1 MPKKE
6 KQSSKVD
13 GEQKNESKKQV
24 DKMLTFVQGIEA
36 NTDLKEVL
44 KLALKQTN
52 ITTREVLPKLANAV
66 VSFID
71 EFKEKL
77 KNKTVTDSMTK
88 LIQKKELTTYCYYL
102 VGYNRKDEV
111 NDLFEKVVSRSIR
124 LALMLIDYP
133 SQFSIDE
140 DTNEVFVMSKIFE
153 PMIPIKIKGSKV
165 TKKVNNKDE
174 SLIPVSTYIVD
185 KMYAQK
191 YPTSSRQGKTK
202 DEKINIK
209 SIAKDF
215 VDGLKKLIALSS
227 KQDVKFFDLVDEV
240 TFEKLEEAKMLLNSE
255 EFQVVRSFSVEY
267 RPDYNGNLEKIEEVK
282 QVVNK

>member
-1 MPKKE
+1 M
-6 KQSSKVD
+6 
-13 GEQKNESKKQV
+13 
-24 DKMLTFVQGIEA
+24 
-36 NTDLKEVL
+36 
-44 KLALKQTN
+44 KLL
-52 ITTREVLPKLANAV
+52 
-66 VSFID
+66 S
-71 EFKEKL
+71 
-77 KNKTVTDSMTK
+77 
-88 LIQKKELTTYCYYL
+88 KKELTNHCYNL

-133 SQFSIDE
+133 NEFNID
-140 DTNEVFVMSKIFE
+140 DQTNEVFVMSKTLE
-153 PMIPIKIKGSKV
+153 PKIDIKIKGSKV

-174 SLIPVSTYIVD
+174 SLIPVSTYVVD

-191 YPTSSRQGKTK
+191 YPTGNRQGKTK

-215 VDGLKKLIALSS
+215 VSGLKKLIALSS

-240 TFEKLEEAKMLLNSE
+240 TFEKLEEAKMLLNSN

-267 RPDYNGNLEKIEEVK
+267 RPDYNGNLEKIEEAK

>member
-1 MPKKE
+1 MSKKE
-6 KQSSKVD
+6 KQSSKKID
-13 GEQKNESKKQV
+13 EKQKESEVKITHFQENIK
-24 DKMLTFVQGIEA
+24 A
-36 NTDLKEVL
+36 NDQLKEIL
-44 KLALKQTN
+44 NLALKQTS
-52 ITTREVLPKLANAV
+52 ITTREVLPKLAKSV
-66 VSFID
+66 VSYIQ
-71 EFKEKL
+71 EFKQNL
-77 KNKTVTDSMTK
+77 KDKTVTDDMMK
-88 LIQKKELTTYCYYL
+88 LLSKKELTNHCYNL

-133 SQFSIDE
+133 NEFNID
-140 DTNEVFVMSKIFE
+140 DQTNEVFVMSKTLE
-153 PMIPIKIKGSKV
+153 PKIDIKIKGSKV

-174 SLIPVSTYIVD
+174 SLIPVSTYVVD

-191 YPTSSRQGKTK
+191 YPTGNRQGKTK

-215 VDGLKKLIALSS
+215 VSGLKKLIALSS

-240 TFEKLEEAKMLLNSE
+240 TFEKLEEAKMLLNSN

-267 RPDYNGNLEKIEEVK
+267 RPDYNGNLEKIEEAK
-282 QVVNK
+282 QAINK

>member
-1 MPKKE
+1 MSKKE
-6 KQSSKVD
+6 KQSSKKID
-13 GEQKNESKKQV
+13 EKQKESEVKISHFQENIK
-24 DKMLTFVQGIEA
+24 A
-36 NTDLKEVL
+36 NDQLKEIL
-44 KLALKQTN
+44 NLALKQTS
-52 ITTREVLPKLANAV
+52 ITTREVLPKLAKSV
-66 VSFID
+66 VSYIQ
-71 EFKEKL
+71 EFKENL
-77 KNKTVTDSMTK
+77 KDKTVTDDMMK
-88 LIQKKELTTYCYYL
+88 LLSKKELTNHCYNL

-133 SQFSIDE
+133 NEFNID
-140 DTNEVFVMSKIFE
+140 DQTNEVFVMSKTLE
-153 PMIPIKIKGSKV
+153 PKIDIKIKGSKV

-174 SLIPVSTYIVD
+174 SLIPVSTYVVD

-191 YPTSSRQGKTK
+191 YPTGNRQGKTK

-215 VDGLKKLIALSS
+215 VSGLKKLIALSS

-240 TFEKLEEAKMLLNSE
+240 TFEKLEEAKMLLNSN

-267 RPDYNGNLEKIEEVK
+267 RPDYNGNLEKIEEAK

>member
-1 MPKKE
+1 MSKKE
-6 KQSSKVD
+6 KQSSKKID
-13 GEQKNESKKQV
+13 EKQKESEVKITHFQENIK
-24 DKMLTFVQGIEA
+24 A
-36 NTDLKEVL
+36 NDQLKEIL
-44 KLALKQTN
+44 NLALKQTS
-52 ITTREVLPKLANAV
+52 ITTREVLPKLAKSV
-66 VSFID
+66 VSYIQ
-71 EFKEKL
+71 EFKQNL
-77 KNKTVTDSMTK
+77 KDKTVTDDMMK
-88 LIQKKELTTYCYYL
+88 LLSKKELTNHCYNL

-133 SQFSIDE
+133 NEFNID
-140 DTNEVFVMSKIFE
+140 DQTNEVFVMSKTLE
-153 PMIPIKIKGSKV
+153 PKIDIKIKGSKV

-174 SLIPVSTYIVD
+174 SLIPVSTYVVD

-191 YPTSSRQGKTK
+191 YPTGNRQGKTK

-215 VDGLKKLIALSS
+215 VSGLKKLIALSS

-240 TFEKLEEAKMLLNSE
+240 TFEKLEEAKMLLNSN

-267 RPDYNGNLEKIEEVK
+267 RPDYNGNLEKIEEAK